1 MDHPSAEA
9 PAAHQTALT
18 KDRQV
23 LARRGWA
30 LRRRPNRWQHQGL
43 SCTLEAMTEIASI
56 VFFAADGVRTAEFYR
71 VAGVDLE
78 DESHDEGPVHW
89 AAEVGGVHVAVY
101 DVADAGGTGR
111 APGLRAAGSTFPG
124 IYVTSLDLARA
135 ALQELGAP
143 VLEDHQVRPWGCRF
157 IVEDP
162 DGRAVE
168 INQRSHCG

>member
-1 MDHPSAEA
+1 VGSA
-9 PAAHQTALT
+9 AAESMATP
-18 KDRQV
+18 R
-23 LARRGWA
+23 
-30 LRRRPNRWQHQGL
+30 L
-43 SCTLEAMTEIASI
+43 SCTLETMTEIASI

-101 DVADAGGTGR
+101 DVADAGGTGNAGR

-124 IYVTSLDLARA
+124 IYVPSLDLARA
-135 ALQELGAP
+135 ALEELGAR